1 MSINRLKL
9 YLKSKQ
15 QEIIDYW
22 VENTSLCYVRVI
34 HISSGNVYFLNVGSF
49 SIVIDSSL
57 HEFNDV
63 YFIIKVGKYEEDY
76 SEQLI
81 VFYDMIHNLFPQY
94 STQTILHYKKYL
106 IEDRDTIYKVIHNNN
121 ISSLFLLYPIFS
133 LEWFYEHCTDI
144 EKIMS
149 PLTKDVIHKT
159 NDVYITFLNS
169 FENFFKTSQEHLN
182 LFQQTHSNISEK
194 TTLYHKY
201 SSLFIKMHIQ
211 EKIFLKEIKN
221 LEDYSTSYTVNDT
234 NFKIQK
240 RTAIKK
246 KLSELQSL
254 KVNIRNNLL
263 QSRDDMF
270 HFRLYFIYFL
280 NEMKS
285 SLSRFQTL
293 LIDYKSEFT

>member
-9 YLKSKQ
+9 YLKSNQ

-22 VENTSLCYVRVI
+22 VESSSLCYVRAI

-57 HEFNDV
+57 REFNDV
-63 YFIIKVGKYEEDY
+63 YFIVKVGKYEEDY

-81 VFYDMIHNLFPQY
+81 VFYDMIQNLFPQY
-94 STQTILHYKKYL
+94 SAQTILHYKRYL
-106 IEDRDTIYKVIHNNN
+106 IEDRNTIYKVIHNNN
-121 ISSLFLLYPIFS
+121 ISSLVLMYPIFS
-133 LEWFYEHCTDI
+133 LEWFYEHYTDM
-144 EKIMS
+144 EKFMS
-149 PLTKDVIHKT
+149 PFTRDVIAKT
-159 NDVYITFLNS
+159 NDIYVSFLNS

-182 LFQQTHSNISEK
+182 MFQQTHSTISEK
-194 TTLYHKY
+194 TILYHKY
-201 SSLFIKMHIQ
+201 SSLYIKICIQ
-211 EKIFLKEIKN
+211 EKIFLKEIKT

-234 NFKIQK
+234 NLKIQK

-285 SLSRFQTL
+285 SLSRFQSL
-293 LIDYKSEFT
+293 LIDYKGEFV

>member
-9 YLKSKQ
+9 YLKSNQ

-22 VENTSLCYVRVI
+22 VENSSLCYVRVI

-57 HEFNDV
+57 QEFNDV
-63 YFIIKVGKYEEDY
+63 YFIVKIGKYEEDY

-81 VFYDMIHNLFPQY
+81 IFYDMIQNLFPQF
-94 STQTILHYKKYL
+94 SAQAILHYKKYL
-106 IEDRDTIYKVIHNNN
+106 IEDRDTIYKVVHSNS
-121 ISSLFLLYPIFS
+121 ISSLLLLYPNFS
-133 LEWFYEHCTDI
+133 LEWFYEHCVDI
-144 EKIMS
+144 EKFMT
-149 PLTKDVIHKT
+149 PLTKDVILKT

-169 FENFFKTSQEHLN
+169 FESFFKTSQEHLN
-182 LFQQTHSNISEK
+182 LFQQTHGKISEK

-201 SSLFIKMHIQ
+201 SSLYIKICIQ

-234 NFKIQK
+234 NLKIQK
-240 RTAIKK
+240 RTAVKK

-254 KVNIRNNLL
+254 KINIRNNLIH
-263 QSRDDMF
+263 SRDDMF

-293 LIDYKSEFT
+293 LIDYKSEFV